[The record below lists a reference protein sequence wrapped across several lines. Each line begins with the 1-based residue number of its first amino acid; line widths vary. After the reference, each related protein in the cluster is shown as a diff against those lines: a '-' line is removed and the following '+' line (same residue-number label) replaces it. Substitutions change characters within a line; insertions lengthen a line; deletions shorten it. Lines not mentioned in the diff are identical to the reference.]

1 MVEDIHNMVS
11 RMESKVNFRVM
22 GKEGETLSRMY
33 DDQRDSLISALP
45 TRCYKVAISVG
56 TFDLK
61 DNSLITLKVRR
72 LDEEQGQA
80 LHVIVLGGQYGGGEA
95 EE

>member
-61 DNSLITLKVRR
+61 DNSLITLKVRGCYG
-72 LDEEQGQA
+72 EGQ
-80 LHVIVLGGQYGGGEA
+80 ES
-95 EE
+95 